1 MSSDP
6 QTIDLAALGWDAE
19 WAAAFAALAAEG
31 SIPARVAR
39 VDRGAC
45 NAMAFDGMR
54 RVQLHPRTEW
64 PVTGDWIALQARPPE
79 PPGSVATH
87 ASAFDQIDVV
97 LPRRSG
103 LQRMDADERRVQVVA
118 ANVDVVMA
126 VLPLDRPFKAGLRD
140 RLMILTAEAG
150 AHPIVIRS
158 KADLADAETLAEAE
172 LQGEH
177 PPQQLI
183 VSAIRGDHVDDVQLL
198 ISAGQTAVM
207 LGPSGAGKST
217 LANALVGEDVQSTR
231 AVREGDS
238 KGRHTT
244 TSRDL
249 LILPSG
255 GVLIDTPGVRAV
267 GLWDAEEGIEEYF
280 DDISELAAHCRFNDC
295 AHDSEPGCAVQ
306 AAIAEGDLDAERV
319 ERWRAFVTEAS
330 AATHRRKGR
339 R

>member
-6 QTIDLAALGWDAE
+6 QAIDLAALGWDAE
-19 WAAAFAALAAEG
+19 WAAAFAALAADG

-64 PVTGDWIALQARPPE
+64 PVTGDWIALRAPDPE
-79 PPGSVATH
+79 SPDADTTG
-87 ASAFDQIDVV
+87 FDQIDVV

-103 LQRMDADERRVQVVA
+103 LQRMDADERRAQVVA
-118 ANVDVVMA
+118 ANIDVVMA

-140 RLMILTAEAG
+140 RLMILAAEAG
-150 AHPIVIRS
+150 ARPIVIRS
-158 KADLADAETLAEAE
+158 KADLADAKTLADAE
-172 LQGEH
+172 LQGAH
-177 PPQQLI
+177 PPEQLI
-183 VSAIRGDHVDDVQLL
+183 VSAIRGDHVDDVQRL
-198 ISAGQTAVM
+198 IDAGQTAVM

-217 LANALVGEDVQSTR
+217 LANALVGEDVQSTG

-267 GLWDAEEGIEEYF
+267 GLWEAADGIEEYF

-319 ERWRAFVTEAS
+319 ERWRALVTEAS